1 MENRY
6 NTLIINRKT
15 YYSEEDYFQ
24 AIGNAINM
32 LQKNDY
38 TIVIP
43 RRECDFTMLEYNYG
57 DPQMGTAMPIWLTPE
72 EEESVEYREGF

>member
-6 NTLIINRKT
+6 NTLVIDRKS
-15 YYSEEDYFQ
+15 YFSEEDYFQ
-24 AIGNAINM
+24 AIGNAIDM

-43 RRECDFTMLEYNYG
+43 RKECNFTMLEYNYA
-57 DPQMGTAMPIWLTPE
+57 DPQMGTAMPVWLTPE
-72 EEESVEYREGF
+72 EEETVKYED